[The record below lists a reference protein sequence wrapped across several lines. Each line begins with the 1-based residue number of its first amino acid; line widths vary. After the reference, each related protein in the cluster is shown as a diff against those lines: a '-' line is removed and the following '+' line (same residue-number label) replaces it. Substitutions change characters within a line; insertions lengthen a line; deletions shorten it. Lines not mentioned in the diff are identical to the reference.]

1 LASDAKVFVDATL
14 PVLPLQAALPRAVP
28 VELAAVVDVLLVVPE
43 PSAVPQVVARQAHP
57 AAMAALE
64 QVVAQVPSLAH
75 LELKSLEPLVVQAQ
89 PPVSMPEQVLQVVLQ
104 AQTEEQQV
112 LA

>member
-1 LASDAKVFVDATL
+1 MFVDAAL

-28 VELAAVVDVLLVVPE
+28 VELAAVDVLPVVPE
-43 PSAVPQVVARQAHP
+43 PSAVPQVVVPQAYP
-57 AAMAALE
+57 AATVALE

-89 PPVSMPEQVLQVVLQ
+89 QELPPELMPEQVLQVVLQ